1 VNLFDFLNQ
10 IIYYKQPWDT
20 FTDDEKSEFNTYMI
34 HRFIS
39 MNPDYIDIVN
49 MIQKYPN
56 CPTRMVYKFYCDL
69 LPKKKSF
76 FKYIKASGKND
87 SETIKAVAEYYQ
99 CSTRE
104 AKDYINIIDTQL
116 VKNTFNL
123 GTPSAKQ
130 KRRKKQ

>member
-1 VNLFDFLNQ
+1 MNLFDWINQ
-10 IIYYKQPWDT
+10 ITYNKQPWNT
-20 FTDDEKSEFNTYMI
+20 FTDEDKSEFNTFMI
-34 HRFIS
+34 
-39 MNPDYIDIVN
+39 DVVN

-56 CPTRMVYKFYCDL
+56 CPNRMVYKFYCDL

-104 AKDYINIIDTQL
+104 AKDYVNIIDTQL

-123 GTPSAKQ
+123 GTPSTKQ